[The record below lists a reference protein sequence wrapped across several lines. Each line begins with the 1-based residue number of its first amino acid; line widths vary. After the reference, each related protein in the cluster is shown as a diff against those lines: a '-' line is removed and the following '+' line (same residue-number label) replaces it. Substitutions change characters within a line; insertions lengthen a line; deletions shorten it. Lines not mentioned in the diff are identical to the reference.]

1 MISTNLPLKTKITLT
16 NWNAFNKEISSIPD
30 KNNIINWTK
39 EGVLKAKD
47 LYTTG
52 LMDCSACIITDGEGT
67 FAHIRPTDPE
77 NANFSAIEQ
86 KILNTLGEKTNN
98 LKGFIIGSVSRYNGS
113 QKVFENFRKFLE
125 DTLKI
130 PYSVMRGHTKDSID
144 TAVAYKADK
153 NTIFI
158 TNDFI
163 SDKTFYKKP
172 PSTYLDNAFE
182 EIKIDPCH
190 ELIMD

>member
-16 NWNAFNKEISSIPD
+16 NWNAFNKEISSIPVT
-30 KNNIINWTK
+30 NNITNWTK
-39 EGVLKAKD
+39 EGILKAKN

-52 LMDCSACIITDGEGT
+52 IIDCTTGIVTDEEGT
-67 FAHIRPTDPE
+67 FAHIRSTDPD
-77 NANFSAIEQ
+77 NNDFSAIQQ
-86 KILNTLGEKTNN
+86 KFIETFGEKTNN
-98 LKGFIIGSVSRYNGS
+98 LKGFILGSVSRYDGS
-113 QKVFENFRKFLE
+113 KKMFENFMKFFE
-125 DTLKI
+125 DVLKI

-153 NTIFI
+153 NTIFV

-172 PSTYLDNAFE
+172 PSTYLGNAFE

-190 ELIMD
+190 ELIID